1 MLPAQRVTTLFS
13 GFFRPRRSSSRAAA
27 GTAPTIAEAETPQAQ
42 VQLNKLAHR
51 REGGANAALSF
62 LPLSPTRLS
71 AILLIPLEER
81 SNMSKQR
88 ILLVDDHEVVR
99 LGLKALLERH
109 PNFEVIGEA
118 GSAREAIELVGT
130 LQPSVVVMDI
140 RLPGT
145 SGIEACEEIVQRFPE
160 TKVLMLTSYA
170 EDEMLFSAIRAGASG
185 YILKQIGGEELMR
198 ALEAVGRGEA
208 LLDPAVTQRVF
219 QEVRKAVK
227 EEEAS
232 AFAHLSQQEKHVL
245 LLVSEGK
252 TNREIAK
259 ALFLG
264 EGTVRNYV
272 SSILSKLGVNN
283 RAEAAAYAV
292 EHNLK
297 EYIQN

>member
-1 MLPAQRVTTLFS
+1 MP
-13 GFFRPRRSSSRAAA
+13 
-27 GTAPTIAEAETPQAQ
+27 
-42 VQLNKLAHR
+42 
-51 REGGANAALSF
+51 
-62 LPLSPTRLS
+62 
-71 AILLIPLEER
+71 
-81 SNMSKQR
+81 KQR
-88 ILLVDDHEVVR
+88 IVLVDDHEVVR
-99 LGLKALLERH
+99 LGLKSLLERH
-109 PNFEVIGEA
+109 PQFEVVGEA
-118 GSAREAIELVGT
+118 DSAREAMEQVAALKPEIVL
-130 LQPSVVVMDI
+130 MDI

-145 SGIEACEEIVQRFPE
+145 SGIEACEEIVNKYPG
-160 TKVLMLTSYA
+160 TKVIMLTSYA

-185 YILKQIGGEELMR
+185 YILKQIGSEELVR
-198 ALEAVGRGEA
+198 ALESVSRGEA

-219 QEVRKAVK
+219 QEVRRAVK

-259 ALFLG
+259 SLFLG

-292 EHNLK
+292 EHNLR
-297 EYIQN
+297 EYIAT

>member
-1 MLPAQRVTTLFS
+1 MT
-13 GFFRPRRSSSRAAA
+13 
-27 GTAPTIAEAETPQAQ
+27 
-42 VQLNKLAHR
+42 
-51 REGGANAALSF
+51 
-62 LPLSPTRLS
+62 
-71 AILLIPLEER
+71 
-81 SNMSKQR
+81 KQR
-88 ILLVDDHEVVR
+88 IVLVDDHEVVR
-99 LGLKALLERH
+99 LGLRALLEH
-109 PNFEVIGEA
+109 HSQFEVIGDA
-118 GSAREAIELVGT
+118 ANAKEAIEVVGR
-130 LQPSVVVMDI
+130 LHPDIVLMDI

-145 SGIEACEEIVQRFPE
+145 SGIEACEEINKTYPDTRV
-160 TKVLMLTSYA
+160 VMLTSYA

-185 YILKQIGGEELMR
+185 YILKQIGGEDLVR

-208 LLDPAVTQRVF
+208 MLDPAITQRVF
-219 QEVRKAVK
+219 QEVRRAVK

-232 AFAHLSQQEKHVL
+232 AFVNLSQQERHVL

-272 SSILSKLGVNN
+272 SSILSKLGVSN

-297 EYIQN
+297 EYL

>member
-1 MLPAQRVTTLFS
+1 MT
-13 GFFRPRRSSSRAAA
+13 
-27 GTAPTIAEAETPQAQ
+27 
-42 VQLNKLAHR
+42 
-51 REGGANAALSF
+51 
-62 LPLSPTRLS
+62 
-71 AILLIPLEER
+71 
-81 SNMSKQR
+81 KQR

-99 LGLKALLERH
+99 LGLKSLLERH
-109 PNFEVIGEA
+109 PQFEVVGEA
-118 GSAREAIELVGT
+118 GSARESLEQVAALKPE
-130 LQPSVVVMDI
+130 VVLMDI

-145 SGIEACEEIVQRFPE
+145 SGIEACEEIVNKYPGTR
-160 TKVLMLTSYA
+160 VIMLTSYA

-185 YILKQIGGEELMR
+185 YILKQIGSSDLVK
-198 ALEAVGRGEA
+198 ALEAVSRGEA

-219 QEVRKAVK
+219 QEVRRAVK

-259 ALFLG
+259 SLFLG

-292 EHNLK
+292 EHSLR
-297 EYIQN
+297 EYIST

>member
-1 MLPAQRVTTLFS
+1 MA
-13 GFFRPRRSSSRAAA
+13 
-27 GTAPTIAEAETPQAQ
+27 
-42 VQLNKLAHR
+42 
-51 REGGANAALSF
+51 
-62 LPLSPTRLS
+62 
-71 AILLIPLEER
+71 
-81 SNMSKQR
+81 KQR

-99 LGLKALLERH
+99 LGLKSLLERH
-109 PNFEVIGEA
+109 PQFDVVGEA
-118 GSAREAIELVGT
+118 SSAREALEMVNNT
-130 LQPSVVVMDI
+130 HPDVVVMDI

-145 SGIEACEEIVQRFPE
+145 SGIEACEEITGRFPE
-160 TKVLMLTSYA
+160 TKVIMLTSYA
-170 EDEMLFSAIRAGASG
+170 EDEMLFSSIRAGASG
-185 YILKQIGGEELMR
+185 YILKQIGGEDLVR

-208 LLDPAVTQRVF
+208 MLDPTVTQRVF
-219 QEVRKAVK
+219 QEVRRAVK

-292 EHNLK
+292 QHNLR
-297 EYIQN
+297 EYIAM

>member
-1 MLPAQRVTTLFS
+1 MT
-13 GFFRPRRSSSRAAA
+13 
-27 GTAPTIAEAETPQAQ
+27 
-42 VQLNKLAHR
+42 KY
-51 REGGANAALSF
+51 
-62 LPLSPTRLS
+62 
-71 AILLIPLEER
+71 
-81 SNMSKQR
+81 R
-88 ILLVDDHEVVR
+88 IVLVDDHEVVR
-99 LGLKALLERH
+99 LGLKALLDRH
-109 PNFEVIGEA
+109 PLFDVVGEA
-118 GSAREAIELVGT
+118 GSSREAIEVVSN
-130 LQPSVVVMDI
+130 LQPDVVVMDV

-145 SGIEACEEIVQRFPE
+145 SGIEACEEITRRYPS
-160 TKVLMLTSYA
+160 TKVIMLTSYA

-185 YILKQIGGEELMR
+185 YVLKQIGGEDLIH
-198 ALEAVGRGEA
+198 ALEAVSRGEA

-219 QEVRKAVK
+219 QEVRRAVK

-272 SSILSKLGVNN
+272 SSILSKLGVSN

-292 EHNLK
+292 EHSLR
-297 EYIQN
+297 EYISV